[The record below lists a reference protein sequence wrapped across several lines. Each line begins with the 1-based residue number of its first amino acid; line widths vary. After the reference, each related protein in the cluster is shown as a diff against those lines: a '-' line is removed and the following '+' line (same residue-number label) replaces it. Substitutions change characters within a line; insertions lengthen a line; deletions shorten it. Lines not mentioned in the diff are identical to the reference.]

1 MPEAAGELATLPERV
16 RAGEGATVLYTI
28 GHSNRTAAEFV
39 ALLRQVGTSTLLDV
53 RAFPS
58 SRANPQFNGDAL
70 AGTLNGAGMRYRH
83 VPELGGRRR
92 RARGDAASPNG
103 FWQHPAFR
111 NYADYALTPA
121 FRAALG
127 ELVALARTQTC
138 TIMCAEAV
146 WWRCHR
152 RIIAD
157 YLLVAGIPVAHIL
170 APDKVVRAELT
181 PGARPGADGTICY
194 PVPGDEGR
202 ARSAADAAD

>member
-1 MPEAAGELATLPERV
+1 MAEA
-16 RAGEGATVLYTI
+16 ATVLYTV

-39 ALLRQVGTSTLLDV
+39 ALLRQVGASTLLDV

-58 SRANPQFNGDAL
+58 SRANPQFNGDVL
-70 AGTLNGAGMRYRH
+70 AESLHGAGLRYRH
-83 VPELGGRRR
+83 LSALGGRRH

-111 NYADYALTPA
+111 NYADYAMTPA
-121 FRAALG
+121 FRAALE
-127 ELVALARTQTC
+127 ELLALARTQTC
-138 TIMCAEAV
+138 AIMCAEAV

-170 APDKVVRAELT
+170 APGKVVRAELT
-181 PGARPGADGTICY
+181 PGAQPGADGTIRY
-194 PVPGDEGR
+194 PGPGDDGQPR
-202 ARSAADAAD
+202 TPADGPN